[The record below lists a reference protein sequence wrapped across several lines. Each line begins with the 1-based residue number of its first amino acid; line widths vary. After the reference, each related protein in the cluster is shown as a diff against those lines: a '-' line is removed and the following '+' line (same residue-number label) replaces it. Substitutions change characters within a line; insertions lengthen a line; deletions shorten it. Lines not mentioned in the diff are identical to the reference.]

1 MIKINLLPTKRA
13 KGRGRA
19 AASEPGSRELVI
31 GAASLAGVAAIVF
44 FAVDAPRRSHLRS
57 QQESNQQIQQEIAA
71 KQKQLDGPPSYE
83 VLKKAGEEAD
93 QRATS
98 IGRLMAAKVVPANV
112 LHELGEILTNNHFP
126 TMTDE
131 MTKLTGNGIDGN
143 PNKRF
148 DPQWDPQHVWLTSF
162 VDKGGK
168 FTLQGGAQGESD
180 VTQLSLRLQAS
191 AYFQNVTPSQEER
204 VADRESGINYFR
216 FTITGKVAY

>member
-1 MIKINLLPTKRA
+1 
-13 KGRGRA
+13 
-19 AASEPGSRELVI
+19 
-31 GAASLAGVAAIVF
+31 
-44 FAVDAPRRSHLRS
+44 
-57 QQESNQQIQQEIAA
+57 
-71 KQKQLDGPPSYE
+71 
-83 VLKKAGEEAD
+83 
-93 QRATS
+93 
-98 IGRLMAAKVVPANV
+98 
-112 LHELGEILTNNHFP
+112 
-126 TMTDE
+126 MTDE